1 MNAERPAYLSY
12 LLRLWR
18 APGGADQPWHASL
31 QDTLSGERTGF
42 ADLEALCAFLQT
54 QIGTCPPP
62 DEEPGRE
69 DTVLSKQGG
78 ASCNPNTYRQR

>member
-18 APGGADQPWHASL
+18 APGGAGEPWRASL

-54 QIGTCPPP
+54 EIGTVPAPGG
-62 DEEPGRE
+62 EPGE
-69 DTVLSKQGG
+69 VVTV
-78 ASCNPNTYRQR
+78 P